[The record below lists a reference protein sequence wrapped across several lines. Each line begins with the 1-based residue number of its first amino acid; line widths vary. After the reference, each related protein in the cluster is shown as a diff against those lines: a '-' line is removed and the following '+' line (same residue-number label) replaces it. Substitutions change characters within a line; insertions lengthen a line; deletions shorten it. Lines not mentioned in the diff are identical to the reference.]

1 VSRAAAQRA
10 PAAARPDSEL
20 DVAVRDLTALGA
32 SLARSYH
39 ALEERAQRVEGE
51 LAHANRELARKVAQ
65 LDAVTAELEAVLD
78 ALPTGVVVR
87 DADGGVVRVNGAAL
101 SVLGKAR
108 GDVLGSRDALLG
120 ADGEG
125 GEWRE
130 EALVRDDG
138 ARCVV
143 AHRRCEI
150 GGAGR
155 ARSVEILDDRTALV
169 ELSERMHALD
179 KLAALGDMAGGIAH
193 ELRNP
198 MMAVKGFA
206 DLLAKGLQAQEEPL
220 RWAKLIVEGVD
231 EANGILSSMMSLASP
246 DKLVLETIDAAEL
259 AREALAMAQRDA
271 GVAPQSA
278 EWRFECVTGALRF
291 GGDRIKLR
299 QALRNLIANALQAQG
314 ARGAVQVE
322 IALDGETLALRVS
335 DAGPGIPRE
344 FARRVLE
351 PFFTTRAEGTGLG
364 LALVERIAELHGGR
378 VNLVPTRGP
387 LGGASIAVCIPYRS
401 PLS

>member
-1 VSRAAAQRA
+1 MSRAAAQRA
-10 PAAARPDSEL
+10 PAAARTASEL
-20 DVAVRDLTALGA
+20 ETAVRDLTALGA
-32 SLARSYH
+32 SLARSYD
-39 ALEERAQRVEGE
+39 ALQERAQRVEGE
-51 LAHANRELARKVAQ
+51 LARANRELARKVGE
-65 LDAVTAELEAVLD
+65 LDAVTAELEAVLE

-87 DADGGVVRVNGAAL
+87 DARGHVVRVNDAAL

-108 GDVLGSRDALLG
+108 EEVLGSRDALLG
-120 ADGEG
+120 ADDTSGA
-125 GEWRE
+125 WRE
-130 EALVRDDG
+130 ESLVRDDG
-138 ARCVV
+138 ARRVV
-143 AHRRCEI
+143 AHRSSAI
-150 GGAGR
+150 AGAGR

-206 DLLAKGLQAQEEPL
+206 DLLASRLQTQDEPL
-220 RWAKLIVEGVD
+220 RWARLIVEGVD

-271 GVAPQSA
+271 GVAPYA
-278 EWRFECVTGALRF
+278 ADWRFECVTNELSF

-364 LALVERIAELHGGR
+364 LALVERIAALHGGR
-378 VNLVPTRGP
+378 VNLVPNRGP

>member
-20 DVAVRDLTALGA
+20 DVAVRDLTALGT

-278 EWRFECVTGALRF
+278 EWRFECVTDALRF

>member
-1 VSRAAAQRA
+1 VSRTAAQRA

-20 DVAVRDLTALGA
+20 DVAVRDLTALGT

-101 SVLGKAR
+101 SVLGKTR
-108 GDVLGSRDALLG
+108 EDVLGSHDALLG
-120 ADGEG
+120 AEGEG

-206 DLLAKGLQAQEEPL
+206 DLLAKGLQTQEEPL

-271 GVAPQSA
+271 GVAPHSA
-278 EWRFECVTGALRF
+278 EWRFECVTNALRF

-314 ARGAVQVE
+314 ARGAVHVE
-322 IALDGETLALRVS
+322 IALDGETIALRVS

>member
-1 VSRAAAQRA
+1 VRRAAAQRA
-10 PAAARPDSEL
+10 PAATRTATEL
-20 DVAVRDLTALGA
+20 ETAVRDLTALGA
-32 SLARSYH
+32 SLARSYD
-39 ALEERAQRVEGE
+39 ALQGRAQRVEGE
-51 LAHANRELARKVAQ
+51 LAHANRELARKVGE
-65 LDAVTAELEAVLD
+65 LDAVTAELEAVLE

-87 DADGGVVRVNGAAL
+87 DVSGGVVRVNDAAL

-108 GDVLGSRDALLG
+108 EEVLGSREALLG
-120 ADGEG
+120 ADDQG
-125 GEWRE
+125 GAWRE
-130 EALVRDDG
+130 ESLVRDDG
-138 ARCVV
+138 ARRVV
-143 AHRRCEI
+143 AHRRSAI
-150 GGAGR
+150 AGAGR

-206 DLLAKGLQAQEEPL
+206 DLLANRLQSQDEPL
-220 RWAKLIVEGVD
+220 RWARLIVEGVD

-246 DKLVLETIDAAEL
+246 DKLVLETIDAAQL
-259 AREALAMAQRDA
+259 AAEALAMAQRDA
-271 GVAPQSA
+271 GVAAYSA
-278 EWRFECVTGALRF
+278 DWRFECATHGLSF

-314 ARGAVQVE
+314 AAGAVQIE
-322 IALDGETLALRVS
+322 IALEGETLALRVN

-364 LALVERIAELHGGR
+364 LALVERIAALHGGR
-378 VNLVPTRGP
+378 VNLVPKRGP